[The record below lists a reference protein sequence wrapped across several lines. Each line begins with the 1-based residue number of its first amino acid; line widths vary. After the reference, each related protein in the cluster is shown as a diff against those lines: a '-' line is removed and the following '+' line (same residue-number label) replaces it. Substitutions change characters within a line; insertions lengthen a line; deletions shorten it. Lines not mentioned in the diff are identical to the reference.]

1 VSFNDDPDMVQGGTR
16 AERLLASAE
25 RLFDGDERVDGP
37 LRADQHQVFEAFAD
51 FLGEVACGIE
61 DQRWAHIVLP
71 PRTGKTV
78 LAARIVEATGLH
90 AAFVVPTRVLVQQV
104 ASELERFAPGVP
116 TGAFFSERKG
126 LVPHGLNLVTYASL
140 TQHGTA
146 LPAALRSADLVFV
159 DEAHHAM
166 SAKRRLTLSR
176 CFDPSTI
183 RVALTATP
191 DYDERR
197 RLDAI
202 FPRRIARVELRDALE
217 GDLLAPAHVHV
228 AEVDVDGSRV
238 EIVAGEYRADQIGEL
253 LGQAP
258 FLEAALRYRYA
269 EAHRQRP
276 CMIACSTRR
285 QAYALR
291 RFFQRR
297 RPSGTPAPALLL
309 GETPAEERERA
320 LRSFERGRI
329 DTLVQVGVLIEGWS
343 SARCKLL
350 IDLAPGRSRVRAT
363 QKYFRVL
370 TRNGDEHA
378 HIVVVLP
385 RDLARPPVLPLD
397 LLLEPGETYRC
408 GGVIGGKKDT
418 KPGPE
423 LPRVHKVRL
432 VQRLLVSA
440 RLGLPKLERDD
451 RHGLMA
457 VLESCKDLLLD
468 PFPGRQSFER
478 LFFSHPLY
486 SGTGRALLGWLGV
499 SRRAGAYDAWVAQL
513 FPEQAARTW
522 LGAGW
527 DLPELP
533 TPPVWLLPTPRDPED
548 LLLERERDQQLHGLV
563 GGLKPKEEEA
573 LRRRFGFD
581 GDQPETYRAIGQ
593 RFGLS
598 VERTRQIVRTGL
610 HRIIEELLADA
621 DWEDAPWCWDR
632 RQLRDHRTQRAG
644 HNDPVLQRAIHER
657 RRGHRSIARLR
668 LEEHVS
674 RPPGSDNGYAHTEL
688 AVLLERRGD
697 RERAAEHWALAI
709 AHSPRPHCLH
719 IALLAYHR
727 GLYQVALAALTKGR
741 GRAWQLADCE
751 IRCGDPHAAAMR
763 LDRARTWSGEG
774 RYHHFLARHLAGQ
787 RIGGVLLW
795 AICVGPQLGQGIVQ
809 LGEGTG
815 ATDPGSYLAMT
826 GDLWLANEDAL
837 KRLALW
843 LDAPSVKRFRRAWS
857 RPGRYWVEHLPPR
870 GHGHPRSRSHELIAK
885 LEALD
890 PWTPADGSG

>member
-1 VSFNDDPDMVQGGTR
+1 MTDDARSQR
-16 AERLLASAE
+16 ILASAE
-25 RLFDGDERVDGP
+25 RLFDGDERAAGS
-37 LRADQHQVFEAFAD
+37 LREDQHEVFEAFAD
-51 FLGEVACGIE
+51 YLGEIACGLE

-90 AAFVVPTRVLVQQV
+90 AAFVVPTRVLVEQV
-104 ASELERFAPGVP
+104 ADELARFAPGVP

-126 LVPHGLNLVTYASL
+126 LVPHGLNLITYASL
-140 TQHGTA
+140 TRHGLE

-166 SAKRRLTLSR
+166 SPKRRLALSR
-176 CFDPSTI
+176 CFDSDTI

-197 RLDAI
+197 RLDTI

-217 GDLLAPAHVHV
+217 GGLLAPAHVHV

-297 RPSGTPAPALLL
+297 RPPGSPAPALLL
-309 GETPAEERERA
+309 GETSAEERERA

-370 TRNGDEHA
+370 TRHGDEHA

-397 LLLEPGETYRC
+397 LLLEPGEPYRC
-408 GGVIGGKKDT
+408 GDVVGGKKDT
-418 KPGPE
+418 RPGPQ
-423 LPRVHKVRL
+423 LPPVRKVRL

-440 RLGLPKLERDD
+440 RLGLPKLERED
-451 RHGLMA
+451 RHGLMV
-457 VLESCKDLLLD
+457 VLESCRELILD
-468 PFPGRQSFER
+468 PFPGRQAFER
-478 LFFSHPLY
+478 LFFSHPLF
-486 SGTGRALLGWLGV
+486 SGTGRALLIWLGV
-499 SRRAGAYDAWVAQL
+499 SRRAGAYDAWVARL
-513 FPEQAARTW
+513 VPEQAAGAW

-527 DLPELP
+527 DLSELP
-533 TPPVWLLPTPRDPED
+533 EPPGLLLPTPKEPET
-548 LLLERERDQQLHGLV
+548 LLLERERDQRLHELV
-563 GGLKPKEEEA
+563 GGLRPREQEA
-573 LRRRFGFD
+573 VRRRFGLD
-581 GDQPETYRAIGQ
+581 GDPSETYRAIGQ
-593 RFGLS
+593 HLGLS
-598 VERTRQIVRTGL
+598 VERTRQIVRTAL
-610 HRIIEELLADA
+610 HRIVEELLD
-621 DWEDAPWCWDR
+621 DPGWDDAPWRWEQ
-632 RQLRDHRTQRAG
+632 RQLRDHRHQRTG
-644 HNDPVLQRAIHER
+644 PRDPVLLRAIEER
-657 RRGHRSIARLR
+657 RRGLQPIASMRLQ
-668 LEEHVS
+668 EHVS
-674 RPPGSDNGYAHTEL
+674 KPPGIDNGYAHTEL
-688 AVLLERRGD
+688 ATLLERRGD
-697 RERAAEHWALAI
+697 RARAAEHWSLAI
-709 AHSPRPHCLH
+709 SHSPSPHCLY
-719 IALLAYHR
+719 IAHLAYSR
-727 GLYQVALAALTKGR
+727 GLYREALTALTKGG
-741 GRAWQLADCE
+741 GRAWQQADCE
-751 IRCGDPHAAAMR
+751 IRCGDPGAAARR
-763 LDRARTWSGEG
+763 LDRARTWSEED
-774 RYHHFLARHLAGQ
+774 RYHHFLARHLTGQ
-787 RIGGVLLW
+787 RVGGVLLW
-795 AICVGPQLGQGIVQ
+795 AICVGPQLGRGIVQ

-815 ATDPGSYLAMT
+815 AAAPGSYLAMT
-826 GDLWLANEDAL
+826 GDLWLSNEDARE
-837 KRLALW
+837 RLALW
-843 LDAPSVKRFRRAWS
+843 LDAPSVERFRRAWS

-870 GHGHPRSRSHELIAK
+870 GHGHPRSRSHELIAE

-890 PWTPADGSG
+890 PWTPADGGG